1 MATYLTLNSKFTPYT
16 YEEILKPYQDRQKAL
31 EDKLAALEE
40 TSAKASLWEGI
51 LDPVSDKD
59 SYDAFNQFKSRLEE
73 VSGKLSTG
81 DASAVTKQEL
91 SKLKQEYNKQFAPM
105 ELKYTELK
113 EARDAQR
120 KALLA
125 ASQAGREIGFT
136 KDLSNTSL
144 TTAMD
149 DPNWNI
155 YSPIIYDDIAKAAML
170 AGAGY
175 GEQELGY
182 KVYGTQGGYNP
193 PEDIDVIIKDLYSKH
208 VPSGI
213 TDQAILDK
221 ISNIVTS
228 NFNTGRLSATGA
240 DKYNELLNEI
250 SRRTVSE
257 TNANTQRTYAI
268 NQGRNDKLT
277 AATHGLKYNPRTES
291 YEIDPNTPKG
301 RAALYGNNEDITLKE
316 AYAEETNNPIPLPQN
331 YEDIEEYNAARIQ
344 WEAGYNTWAKERK
357 AKIEAQQAWNNRLNA
372 AGMTQEQFNSQR
384 QQTLNTIAEDNI
396 RSLDTNDY
404 IKIKDLQVTDREK
417 DDSAIGGTHWL
428 RGIDKPKNLKK
439 INQDELTFIQF
450 ELSAYLMKKGLTL
463 DDVEAIYKSEVGDDN
478 YVIKYKIQ
486 PLM

>member
-51 LDPVSDKD
+51 LNPETDEAYYNS
-59 SYDAFNQFKSRLEE
+59 FTQFKSRLEE
-73 VSGKLSTG
+73 LSGKLSAG

-91 SKLKQEYNKQFAPM
+91 SKLKQEYNKQFVPL
-105 ELKYTELK
+105 ELKYAELK
-113 EARDAQR
+113 EARDDQR

-144 TTAMD
+144 TTAMT
-149 DPNWNI
+149 DPNWNV
-155 YSPIIYDDIAKAAML
+155 YSPIIYDDIAEAARL

-182 KVYGTQGGYNP
+182 KVYGPQGGYNQ
-193 PEDIDVIIKDLYSKH
+193 PEDINTAIENLYYKY
-208 VPSGI
+208 VPSGSI
-213 TDQAILDK
+213 DYAIRDK
-221 ISNIVTS
+221 IRNIVTS
-228 NFNTGRLSATGA
+228 NFNTGRLSEIGA
-240 DKYNELLNEI
+240 NKYNELLNEI

-257 TNANTQRTYAI
+257 TNAATQRTYAT

-277 AATHGLKYNPRTES
+277 AATHGLRWNPQTGE

-316 AYAEETNNPIPLPQN
+316 AYAEETNNPIPLLQN
-331 YEDIEEYNAARIQ
+331 YEDIEDYNAARIQ
-344 WEAGYNTWAKERK
+344 WEAGYNAWAKQRK
-357 AKIEAQQAWNNRLNA
+357 AKIETQQAWNNRLNA
-372 AGMTQEQFNSQR
+372 AGMTQEQFDSRR
-384 QQTLNTIAEDNI
+384 QQTLETIATNNVQG
-396 RSLDTNDY
+396 LDTNDY

-428 RGIDKPKNLKK
+428 RGIDKSKNLKK
-439 INQDELTFIQF
+439 VSQDELTFIQF
-450 ELSAYLMKKGLTL
+450 ELSSYLMKKGLTL
-463 DDVEAIYKSEVGDDN
+463 DDVEAVYKSEVGDDN

>member
-16 YEEILKPYQDRQKAL
+16 YEEILKPYQDRQQAL

-40 TSAKASLWEGI
+40 TSAKTSLWEGI
-51 LDPVSDKD
+51 LDPVADKAYYD
-59 SYDAFNQFKSRLEE
+59 SFTQFKSRLEE
-73 VSGKLSTG
+73 LSGKLSAG

-105 ELKYTELK
+105 ELKYAELK
-113 EARDAQR
+113 QAQENQR
-120 KALLA
+120 KTLLA

-144 TTAMD
+144 TTAMT

-182 KVYGTQGGYNP
+182 KVYGTQGGYNQP
-193 PEDIDVIIKDLYSKH
+193 KDRNTVIKDFYSKH

-213 TDQAILDK
+213 TDEAILDK

-257 TNANTQRTYAI
+257 TNANTQRTYAT
-268 NQGRNDKLT
+268 NQGRNDKLD
-277 AATHGLKYNPRTES
+277 AAKNGLRWNPQTGE

-331 YEDIEEYNAARIQ
+331 YEDIEKYNAARIQ

-357 AKIEAQQAWNNRLNA
+357 AKIEAQQVWDNLLTA
-372 AGMTQEQFNSQR
+372 AGMTQEQFNTQR
-384 QQTLNTIAEDNI
+384 SQTLELIATNNAAEQ
-396 RSLDTNDY
+396 DTNSY
-404 IKIKDLQVTDREK
+404 ISIEGNQVTEREK
-417 DDSAIGGTHWL
+417 DDSMLGGTHWL
-428 RGIDKPKNLKK
+428 RKTDSQKNLKMLDQ
-439 INQDELTFIQF
+439 NQIATI
-450 ELSAYLMKKGLTL
+450 AYKLENYLIRKGLTL
-463 DDVEAIYKSEVGDDN
+463 NDIKAVYKSTVGDNN
-478 YVIKYKIQ
+478 YVIEYKIQ
-486 PLM
+486 PLE

>member
-51 LDPVSDKD
+51 LDPVADKA
-59 SYDAFNQFKSRLEE
+59 SYDSFNQFKSRLEE
-73 VSGKLSTG
+73 LSGKLSAG

-113 EARDAQR
+113 QAQEEQR
-120 KALLA
+120 KALLT
-125 ASQAGREIGFT
+125 ASQAGRDIGFT

-144 TTAMD
+144 TTAMT

-155 YSPIIYDDIAKAAML
+155 YSPIIYDDIAEAARL

-182 KVYGTQGGYNP
+182 RVYGTQGGYNK
-193 PEDIDVIIKDLYSKH
+193 PEDINTVIEDLYSKY

-228 NFNTGRLSATGA
+228 NFNTGRLSAIGA

-257 TNANTQRTYAI
+257 TSANTQRTQVI
-268 NQGRNDKLT
+268 NQGRDAELD
-277 AATHGLKYNPRTES
+277 AAIHGLRRNPKTGK

-301 RAALYGNNEDITLKE
+301 RAALYGEDVTLKE
-316 AYAEETNNPIPLPQN
+316 TYARETNNPIPIPQN
-331 YEDIEEYNAARIQ
+331 YENIEKYDAARIQ
-344 WEAGYNTWAKERK
+344 WEAGYNAWAKQRK
-357 AKIEAQQAWNNRLNA
+357 AKIEAQQVWNNRLSA
-372 AGMTQEQFNSQR
+372 AGMTQEQFDSQR
-384 QQTLNTIAEDNI
+384 EQTLTTIATDNAKN
-396 RSLDTNDY
+396 LDTNDY
-404 IKIKDLQVTDREK
+404 VKIKDLQVTDREK
-417 DDSAIGGTHWL
+417 DDTAIGGTHWL
-428 RGIDKPKNLKK
+428 RGIDKPKNLTEVS
-439 INQDELTFIQF
+439 QDELTFIQF
-450 ELSAYLMKKGLTL
+450 ELSSYLMKKGLTL
-463 DDVEAIYKSEVGDDN
+463 DDVEAVYKSKVGDDN

>member
-51 LDPVSDKD
+51 LDPVADKA
-59 SYDAFNQFKSRLEE
+59 SYDSFNQFKSRLEDL
-73 VSGKLSTG
+73 SGKLSAG

-105 ELKYTELK
+105 ELKYAELK
-113 EARDAQR
+113 EERDAQR

-144 TTAMD
+144 TTAMT

-155 YSPIIYDDIAKAAML
+155 YSPIIYDDIAEAAML

-182 KVYGTQGGYNP
+182 KVYGTQGGYNQ
-193 PEDIDVIIKDLYSKH
+193 PEDINTVIEDLYSKY

-213 TDQAILDK
+213 TDEAILDK

-228 NFNTGRLSATGA
+228 NFNTGRLSAIGA
-240 DKYNELLNEI
+240 EKYNELLNEI

-257 TNANTQRTYAI
+257 TNAATQRTYAN
-268 NQGRNDKLT
+268 NQGRNDKLD
-277 AATHGLKYNPRTES
+277 AAKNGLRWNPQTGE

-316 AYAEETNNPIPLPQN
+316 AYAEETNNPIPLSQN
-331 YEDIEEYNAARIQ
+331 YEDIEKYNAARIQ
-344 WEAGYNTWAKERK
+344 WEAGYNAWAKERK

-372 AGMTQEQFNSQR
+372 AGMTQEQFDSQR
-384 QQTLNTIAEDNI
+384 AQTLTTIAEDNA
-396 RSLDTNDY
+396 RKLDINDY

-439 INQDELTFIQF
+439 VSQDELELIQF
-450 ELSAYLMKKGLTL
+450 ELSSYLVKKGLTL
-463 DDVEAIYKSEVGDDN
+463 DDVEAIYKSKVGDDN
-478 YVIKYKIQ
+478 YVIKYIIQ

>member
-31 EDKLAALEE
+31 EEKLAALEE

-51 LDPVSDKD
+51 LDPVADKEYYE
-59 SYDAFNQFKSRLEE
+59 SFNEFKSKLEDLSGRL
-73 VSGKLSTG
+73 SAG
-81 DASAVTKQEL
+81 DASAVTKKEL
-91 SKLKQEYNKQFAPM
+91 SKLKQEYNKQFVPL
-105 ELKYTELK
+105 ELKYAELK
-113 EARDAQR
+113 QAQEEQR
-120 KALLA
+120 KTLLQ

-144 TTAMD
+144 TTVMT

-182 KVYGTQGGYNP
+182 KVYGTQGGYNK
-193 PEDIDVIIKDLYSKH
+193 PEDINTVIEDLYSKY

-213 TDQAILDK
+213 TDEAILDK

-228 NFNTGRLSATGA
+228 NFNTGRLSAIGA

-257 TNANTQRTYAI
+257 TNAATQSTYAS
-268 NQGRNDKLT
+268 NKERNDKLT
-277 AATHGLKYNPRTES
+277 QAIHGLRYNPQTGE

-316 AYAEETNNPIPLPQN
+316 AYAEETHNPIPIPQN
-331 YEDIEEYNAARIQ
+331 YKDIEEYNAARIQ
-344 WEAGYNTWAKERK
+344 WEAGYNAWVKERK
-357 AKIEAQQAWNNRLNA
+357 AKIEAQQAWNNLLTA
-372 AGMTQEQFNSQR
+372 AGMTQEQFNIQR
-384 QQTLNTIAEDNI
+384 AQTLEFIVIENAREQ
-396 RSLDTNDY
+396 DTNSY
-404 IKIKDLQVTDREK
+404 ISIEGNQVIEREK
-417 DDSAIGGTHWL
+417 DDRMLGGTHWL
-428 RGIDKPKNLKK
+428 RRTDSQKNLKMLDQ
-439 INQDELTFIQF
+439 NQLAAI
-450 ELSAYLMKKGLTL
+450 AYKLESYLIRKGLTL
-463 DDVEAIYKSEVGDDN
+463 NDIKAVYKSTVGDNN
-478 YVIKYKIQ
+478 YVIEYKIQ
-486 PLM
+486 PLE